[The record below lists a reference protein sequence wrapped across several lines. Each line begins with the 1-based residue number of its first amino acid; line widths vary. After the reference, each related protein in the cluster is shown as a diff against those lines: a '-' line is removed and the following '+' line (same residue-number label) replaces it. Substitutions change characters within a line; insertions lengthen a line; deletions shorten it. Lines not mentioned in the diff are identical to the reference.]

1 MVKFKKQLYLP
12 SMLALTFAM
21 GLNVSAAQMD
31 VKLNY
36 DTDKI
41 DITLETE
48 DETYDIYGG
57 KADEIA
63 DVMELL
69 GMGFGIIAKLIDKIR
84 SAFKDAQRK
93 PANQ

>member
-1 MVKFKKQLYLP
+1 MKTDGIYFKMEVTMHKNLILL
-12 SMLALTFAM
+12 S
-21 GLNVSAAQMD
+21 
-31 VKLNY
+31 
-36 DTDKI
+36 
-41 DITLETE
+41 E

-57 KADEIA
+57 KSDEIA

>member
-1 MVKFKKQLYLP
+1 MKTDGIYFKMEVTMYKNLILL
-12 SMLALTFAM
+12 SE
-21 GLNVSAAQMD
+21 G
-31 VKLNY
+31 
-36 DTDKI
+36 
-41 DITLETE
+41 
-48 DETYDIYGG
+48 ETYDIYGG
-57 KADEIA
+57 KSDEIA

>member
-1 MVKFKKQLYLP
+1 MKTDGIYFKMEVTMYKNLILL
-12 SMLALTFAM
+12 S
-21 GLNVSAAQMD
+21 
-31 VKLNY
+31 
-36 DTDKI
+36 
-41 DITLETE
+41 E

-63 DVMELL
+63 DVIELRE
-69 GMGFGIIAKLIDKIR
+69 MGFVSIAKLIDKIR

>member
-1 MVKFKKQLYLP
+1 MKTDGIYFKMEVTMYKYLILL
-12 SMLALTFAM
+12 S
-21 GLNVSAAQMD
+21 
-31 VKLNY
+31 
-36 DTDKI
+36 
-41 DITLETE
+41 E

-57 KADEIA
+57 KSDEIA

>member
-1 MVKFKKQLYLP
+1 MYKNLILL
-12 SMLALTFAM
+12 S
-21 GLNVSAAQMD
+21 
-31 VKLNY
+31 
-36 DTDKI
+36 
-41 DITLETE
+41 E

-57 KADEIA
+57 KSDEIA

>member
-1 MVKFKKQLYLP
+1 MKTDGIYFKMEV
-12 SMLALTFAM
+12 SMYKNLIL
-21 GLNVSAAQMD
+21 LS
-31 VKLNY
+31 
-36 DTDKI
+36 
-41 DITLETE
+41 E
-48 DETYDIYGG
+48 DESYDIYGG
-57 KADEIA
+57 KSDEIA

>member
-1 MVKFKKQLYLP
+1 MKMDGIYFKMEVTMYKNLILL
-12 SMLALTFAM
+12 S
-21 GLNVSAAQMD
+21 
-31 VKLNY
+31 
-36 DTDKI
+36 
-41 DITLETE
+41 E

-57 KADEIA
+57 KSDEIA

>member
-1 MVKFKKQLYLP
+1 MKTDGIYFKMEVTMYKNLILL
-12 SMLALTFAM
+12 S
-21 GLNVSAAQMD
+21 
-31 VKLNY
+31 
-36 DTDKI
+36 
-41 DITLETE
+41 E

-57 KADEIA
+57 TSDEIA

-84 SAFKDAQRK
+84 SAFTDAQRK

>member
-1 MVKFKKQLYLP
+1 MKTDGIYFKMEVTMYKYLILL
-12 SMLALTFAM
+12 S
-21 GLNVSAAQMD
+21 
-31 VKLNY
+31 
-36 DTDKI
+36 
-41 DITLETE
+41 E

>member
-1 MVKFKKQLYLP
+1 MKTDGIYFKMEVTMYKNLILL
-12 SMLALTFAM
+12 S
-21 GLNVSAAQMD
+21 
-31 VKLNY
+31 
-36 DTDKI
+36 
-41 DITLETE
+41 E

-57 KADEIA
+57 KSDEIA

>member
-1 MVKFKKQLYLP
+1 MKTDGIYFKMEVTMYKNPILL
-12 SMLALTFAM
+12 S
-21 GLNVSAAQMD
+21 
-31 VKLNY
+31 
-36 DTDKI
+36 
-41 DITLETE
+41 EE
-48 DETYDIYGG
+48 ETYDIYGG

-63 DVMELL
+63 AVMELL

>member
-1 MVKFKKQLYLP
+1 MKTDGIYFKMEVTMYKNLILL
-12 SMLALTFAM
+12 S
-21 GLNVSAAQMD
+21 
-31 VKLNY
+31 
-36 DTDKI
+36 
-41 DITLETE
+41 E
-48 DETYDIYGG
+48 DESYDIYGG
-57 KADEIA
+57 KSDEIA

>member
-1 MVKFKKQLYLP
+1 MKTDGIYFKMEVTMYKNLILL
-12 SMLALTFAM
+12 S
-21 GLNVSAAQMD
+21 
-31 VKLNY
+31 
-36 DTDKI
+36 
-41 DITLETE
+41 E

-57 KADEIA
+57 KSDEIA

-93 PANQ
+93 PANE

>member
-1 MVKFKKQLYLP
+1 MKTDGIYFKMEVTMYKNLILL
-12 SMLALTFAM
+12 S
-21 GLNVSAAQMD
+21 
-31 VKLNY
+31 
-36 DTDKI
+36 
-41 DITLETE
+41 E